1 MILNELKSYLEQHGT
16 TSGATLARRF
26 RISEDGI
33 DAMLGIWVRKGI
45 ISRFVDTSKSGEV
58 RRIRYAV
65 NSPQALSL
73 TAIL

>member
-16 TSGATLARRF
+16 TSGSILARHF
-26 RISEDGI
+26 RMSEDGV
-33 DAMLGIWVRKGI
+33 DAMLGIWVRKGV
-45 ISRFVDTSKSGEV
+45 ISRFVDTGQSGEI

-65 NSPQALSL
+65 NLPQALSL

>member
-16 TSGATLARRF
+16 TSGVELARRF
-26 RISEDGI
+26 RMSEDGV
-33 DAMLGIWVRKGI
+33 DAMLGVWVKKGI
-45 ISRFVDTSKSGEV
+45 ISRFVDTRPGGEV

-65 NSPQALSL
+65 NHPQTLSL